1 MPNNDNVA
9 PQGATP
15 SSTGERR
22 DITTNLVTGKREDG
36 SEIVELNLKPE
47 KAQNFLHLDH
57 EGTITKETHKNTK
70 VDDLPHGGKIFPPK
84 ADGSKIF
91 YFYDGYYLDLRRFL
105 TQEDIDP
112 ENVATKDMIK
122 GFITQ
127 EVFTKMLER
136 YITVDSYNAKFLDYY
151 TSADIDEI
159 VKRVDNK
166 LASLPDNAYSKRE
179 IQTLLDN
186 LDTYNMKQIDSK
198 LSEIVSTIITN
209 NNNWYRSLEG
219 LATVNFVKDTLTPYV
234 TRAYV
239 ENVQAELSQ
248 QLTSTNNKLLQYY
261 TRIEIDN
268 KDREFLKESEF
279 RSILGDYVTQR
290 TLRAATQDFVTNT
303 TLSTSIANLVN
314 TTQLNTALQP
324 YIKTTEIETLL
335 ENKANKTSISEVNE
349 RITTEVKNVE
359 KQLENFLQMGQVKK
373 LLESYPTTG
382 VLDNK
387 LLDIRRIFES
397 YETTVSSDTKLN
409 AIKEDMKNEFNKY
422 VKSEE
427 YLADKNNFVTNVLFA
442 SNNDELKNLIKVKAT
457 TEYVDNEIEKLR
469 HEYKSEVIKTITED
483 EVDNKLKAILEALAG
498 MYNKVEINVIKSDLE
513 SKISDLKS
521 YSDNTFVT
529 KKDFNKEL
537 VKKSDITYVDNK
549 FVTFKDELDLD
560 NKLSK
565 FVTNDTVVTA
575 LNDYPTRTQ
584 VNQLLNTKT
593 NEEYVNTK
601 AKELEDSITLKLE
614 ATKNLIQ
621 QNATSVSGLENIF
634 NQKTS
639 KIISDQ
645 EIINNKFTNII
656 DNINSKL
663 NDFQLAEVTNKKIDD
678 AKTALDLKIDNL
690 ELRLTPKI
698 NANTTAI
705 EVIKTELAKKVTQS
719 DIDIAKNALT
729 EKMTEDKKAVLEEV
743 KKVSDKLPDYLTV
756 EQFNN
761 EKGVFIDRSESSS
774 LEGKVDDNKSELQLA
789 ISKNTESIKSV
800 DNKKLSKEDFDEYI
814 KNVYTKAEL
823 ASKLLTFDD
832 VFRKSEITDFINGLR
847 TTITKN
853 SGDIVE
859 INTNLSNRYKN
870 KEIDDMVKT
879 RYDSLNSSLNIVL
892 NRLDEKLES
901 SKYKTDIAAI
911 NSNINNRPTYTEL
924 LSTIENNNKKFKSGD
939 EITTALE
946 TFRVNFWSDLRSQYT
961 TTNDMNKTLGAYTT
975 LVKLQEEL
983 AKYAS
988 LEKLEQKILEVNG
1001 VTRSDVISLITEN
1014 TAKVT
1019 TAYKQWINDLLETYV
1034 TTRMLSDALNQK
1046 VNISDYELRVKNI
1059 EDNYLRSSVYNTE
1072 KANFV
1077 KNDEIQNII
1086 DDKVKILL
1094 TGYYTKT
1101 ETNNLLNAI
1110 KNLIISNSN
1119 LFYSKD
1125 IMDDKLNLLETKL
1138 DANTKKSDL
1147 EREISNIKG
1156 RFSDYPTTIDVEARL
1171 NAIQAGGSGISM
1183 DAFYNKTHMDKLLL
1197 KKVDLDVFNSFKST
1211 VYPIST
1217 IDNKFNDVVT
1227 KSDYTSN
1234 INSIKAD
1241 INNIKT
1247 NGILGINP
1255 NNVVT
1260 TDTLGTT
1267 LSDYIR
1273 KDGLKT
1279 ALDLN
1284 LKSKLSDMVS
1294 KSLLATELSA
1304 FRLNLANLDN
1314 LINYVDRNE
1323 FNSFKD
1329 STYEKTYIDGIKNT
1343 FRNYTTTDVL
1353 NSKLNEISSKI
1364 KTDQEIIALTQSQ
1377 GGKNYTRE
1385 KIDELLSGKIDLV
1398 TLNNTIS
1405 LKESEYNEKFATK
1418 ETLTGQYITNT
1429 YFSTEIAKY
1438 LHLENGGIV
1447 KGSTRFKSNV
1457 NFDDGITT
1465 NDINMTNGDIRNIK
1479 DITGTGVANFNDIRS
1494 ANISSS
1500 NIDISNNINAK
1511 NIIVKN
1517 DGKLTLS
1524 QVKLGKDENYD
1535 TASLQSYGSP
1545 SGNLYLITK
1554 ENDPEFVLNIGL
1566 RGGNTLTSKMLR
1578 FNNDGS
1584 ISTRNVK
1591 GLDFEGGW
1599 NKLALVSELSVLRK
1613 DITDNY
1619 VSNSALTTK
1628 LNSYQTKS
1636 DFSSVLA
1643 NFYSRTDMDNKLKT
1657 INKNIEKL
1665 DIKSYVDQELNKR
1678 PNRAEVDSV
1687 KEDLVTGLANRFTKE
1702 ELNRVWKPQ
1711 LIAEFNNKLD
1721 DGWVSKSLLN
1731 TTLADYV
1738 TMATLTPILTQHG
1751 IDIMNNIGT
1760 NFVQVNTLNDRL
1772 KLYYLKTEMNDKLLG
1787 YTSKSELTTE
1797 LAKYTNT
1804 EDMNRIH
1811 DGINTQITVT
1821 NRLATTARGEIN
1833 SLKDILST
1841 NYYNKDD
1848 TSVEIGKLIE
1858 KKVEPVYAKLTD
1870 LETTKTEVNEA
1881 VRTNKETLENSLNT
1895 VKLALERKD
1904 NEQDATLEQHRL
1916 KFNDYL
1922 LITNHNLS
1930 VTNERSI
1937 SDSKYL
1943 TKTEGSLLSKKSYVD
1958 TELIKKANLTGAN
1971 FTGEVRATNFRTTGV
1986 GSFASVTTSDIKL
1999 DSLSFNSAYLAENTT
2014 DIYLENDEV
2023 KIYPIT
2029 GSRHIGICIGNK
2041 KNKTNTEPLGLFLK
2055 FNGTD
2060 TLTYQSS
2067 GKETAGQ
2074 DEKYKP
2080 TGKNYTLAH
2089 TEYVDNKVNAL
2100 KTGDLKNQVNTVS
2113 QKVDAVKQEL
2123 KNEITTKLAE
2133 AMGTASGSVEQQVN
2147 TVSGKIET
2155 AKREINETLERDY
2168 TKLTKLN
2175 EEVQKIETNIGK
2187 KVRELEPKFTQLQNQ
2202 VSQTVTQDLGAL
2214 EARIKKYIDD
2224 KINSEIQAIT
2234 QILDRI
2240 VGNTGG
2246 Y

>member
-15 SSTGERR
+15 SSTEDRR
-22 DITTNLVTGKREDG
+22 NITTNLITGKREDG
-36 SEIVELNLKPE
+36 SEIVELNIKPE

-57 EGTITKETHKNTK
+57 EGHVTKETHKNTK
-70 VDDLPHGGKIFPPK
+70 VDDIPHGGKVFPPK

-105 TQEDIDP
+105 TYEDIDP
-112 ENVATKDMIK
+112 DEVATKDMVK

-127 EVFTKMLER
+127 EVFTKTLER

-159 VKRVDNK
+159 VKRVNQK
-166 LASLPDNAYSKRE
+166 LSALPDSAYSKKE

-234 TRAYV
+234 TRAYI

-248 QLTSTNNKLLQYY
+248 QLTSTNNKLTQYY
-261 TRIEIDN
+261 TKIEIDN
-268 KDREFLKESEF
+268 KDREYLKGSEF

-290 TLRAATQDFVTNT
+290 TLRAATQDFVNNT

-314 TTQLNTALQP
+314 MTQLDTSLQP
-324 YIKTTEIETLL
+324 YIKTAEVETLL
-335 ENKANKTSISEVNE
+335 ENKANKNSVNEVNE
-349 RITTEVKNVE
+349 RITTEAKNVE
-359 KQLENFLQMGQVKK
+359 KQLENFLQMGQVTK
-373 LLESYPTTG
+373 LLENYPTSG

-387 LLDIRRIFES
+387 LLDIRKIFES
-397 YETTVSSDTKLN
+397 YETIVSNDTKLN
-409 AIKEDMKNEFNKY
+409 NIKEEMKHEFNKY

-427 YLADKNNFVTNVLFA
+427 YLADKNNYVTNVLFA
-442 SNNDELKNLIKVKAT
+442 SNNDELKNLIKLKAT
-457 TEYVDNEIEKLR
+457 TEYVDSEIDKLR
-469 HEYKSEVIKTITED
+469 REYKSEVIKTITED
-483 EVDNKLKAILEALAG
+483 EVDNKLKSILETLSG

-537 VKKSDITYVDNK
+537 IKKSDITYVDNK
-549 FVTFKDELDLD
+549 LTTAINDLDLD

-575 LNDYPTRTQ
+575 LTDYPTRTQ
-584 VNQLLNTKT
+584 VNQLLGTKT

-614 ATKNLIQ
+614 TTKNLIQ
-621 QNATSVSGLENIF
+621 QNATNVSGLENIL

-645 EIINNKFTNII
+645 EVINNKFTNVI
-656 DNINSKL
+656 DSINTKL
-663 NDFQLAEVTNKKIDD
+663 NDFQLADVANKKIDD
-678 AKTALDLKIDNL
+678 TKSALDLRIDTL

-705 EVIKTELAKKVTQS
+705 DVIKTELSKKVTQA
-719 DIDIAKNALT
+719 DIDISKNILT
-729 EKMTEDKKAVLEEV
+729 EKMTEDKKAILEEV
-743 KKVSDKLPDYLTV
+743 KKVSDKLLDYLTID
-756 EQFNN
+756 QFNN
-761 EKGVFIDRSESSS
+761 EKGVFIDRSELSS
-774 LEGKVDDNKSELQLA
+774 LESKVDDNKSELQLS
-789 ISKNTESIKSV
+789 INKNTESIKTI
-800 DNKKLSKEDFDEYI
+800 DNKKLAKEDFDEYI
-814 KNVYTKAEL
+814 KNVYTKTEL

-847 TTITKN
+847 TSITKN
-853 SGDIVE
+853 TGDITE

-879 RYDSLNSSLNIVL
+879 KYDSLNSSLNIVL

-901 SKYKTDIAAI
+901 SKYKTDMAAI

-946 TFRVNFWSDLRSQYT
+946 TFRVNFWSDLRAQYT
-961 TTNDMNKTLGAYTT
+961 TTNDMNNTLSTYTT

-1001 VTRSDVISLITEN
+1001 VTRSDVVSLITEN
-1014 TAKVT
+1014 TARVT
-1019 TAYKQWINDLLETYV
+1019 TAYKQWINYLLETYV

-1046 VNISDYELRVKNI
+1046 VNVSDYEQRVKNV

-1086 DDKVKILL
+1086 DDKVRLLL

-1101 ETNNLLNAI
+1101 ETNDLLNAI

-1138 DANTKKSDL
+1138 DANTKKADL
-1147 EREISNIKG
+1147 DREISNIKG
-1156 RFSDYPTTIDVEARL
+1156 RFSDYPTIIDVEARL

-1197 KKVDLDVFNSFKST
+1197 KKVDLDIFNSFKDT
-1211 VYPIST
+1211 VYPITT
-1217 IDNKFNDVVT
+1217 IDSKFNEVVT
-1227 KSDYTSN
+1227 KSDYTTN

-1255 NNVVT
+1255 SNVVT
-1260 TDTLGTT
+1260 TDTLSNT
-1267 LSDYIR
+1267 LTDYLR
-1273 KDGLKT
+1273 KDGLKS

-1284 LKSKLSDMVS
+1284 LKTKLSDMVS

-1323 FNSFKD
+1323 FNTFKE

-1343 FRNYTTTDVL
+1343 FRNYTTTDVM
-1353 NSKLNEISSKI
+1353 NTKLNELSSKI
-1364 KTDQEIIALTQSQ
+1364 KTDQEIIELTQSQ

-1385 KIDELLSGKIDLV
+1385 KIDELLSGKIDLI
-1398 TLNNTIS
+1398 TLNNTIT

-1418 ETLTGQYITNT
+1418 ETLTGQYVTNT
-1429 YFSTEIAKY
+1429 NFSTEIAKY
-1438 LHLENGGIV
+1438 LHLENGGVV
-1447 KGSTRFKSNV
+1447 KGSTRFKANV

-1465 NDINMTNGDIRNIK
+1465 NDINMTNGDIRNVK
-1479 DITGTGVANFNDIRS
+1479 DITGTGIANFNDVRS

-1500 NIDISNNINAK
+1500 NVDISNNMNVK
-1511 NIIVKN
+1511 NIVVKN
-1517 DGKLTLS
+1517 DGKLTLP
-1524 QVKLGKDENYD
+1524 QVKLSKDETYD
-1535 TASLQSYGSP
+1535 NATLQSYGSP
-1545 SGNLYLITK
+1545 SSNLYMITK

-1566 RGGNTLTSKMLR
+1566 RGGNALTSKMLR

-1591 GLDFEGGW
+1591 GLDFEGSW
-1599 NKLALVSELSVLRK
+1599 NKLALTSELSLLRK

-1619 VSNSALTTK
+1619 VSNSSLTTK
-1628 LNSYQTKS
+1628 LNRYQTKS
-1636 DFSSVLA
+1636 DFSSALS

-1687 KEDLVTGLANRFTKE
+1687 KEDLATGLSNRFTKE

-1721 DGWVSKSLLN
+1721 DGWVSKSLLS

-1738 TMATLTPILTQHG
+1738 TMAALTPMLTQHG

-1760 NFVQVNTLNDRL
+1760 NFVQINTLNDRL
-1772 KLYYLKTEMNDKLLG
+1772 KLYYLKTEMNDKLLS
-1787 YTSKSELTTE
+1787 YTSKDELTTE

-1811 DGINTQITVT
+1811 EGINTQVTVA
-1821 NRLATTARGEIN
+1821 NRLATNARSEIN

-1841 NYYNKDD
+1841 NYYNKED
-1848 TSVEIGKLIE
+1848 TSVEVGKLIE

-1870 LETTKTEVNEA
+1870 LETTKSEVNES
-1881 VRTNKETLENSLNT
+1881 VKTNKENLENSLNT

-1904 NEQDATLEQHRL
+1904 NEQDTTLEQHRL

-1922 LITNHNLS
+1922 LITNHNSS
-1930 VTNERSI
+1930 VTNERNI

-1958 TELIKKANLTGAN
+1958 AELIKKANLTGAN
-1971 FTGEVRATNFRTTGV
+1971 FTGDIRATNFRTTGM
-1986 GSFASVTTSDIKL
+1986 GSFANVIASEVKL
-1999 DSLSFNSAYLAENTT
+1999 DSLIFNSANLVESTT

-2023 KIYPIT
+2023 KVSPIN
-2029 GSRHIGICIGNK
+2029 SSNQIGLFVGNK
-2041 KNKTNTEPLGLFLK
+2041 KNKTTNEPYGMFLK

-2060 TLTYQSS
+2060 TLTYQGS
-2067 GKETAGQ
+2067 GKETVSGN
-2074 DEKYKP
+2074 DKYKP
-2080 TGKNYTLAH
+2080 VGKIYTIAH
-2089 TEYVDNKVNAL
+2089 TEYVDNRVNAL

-2113 QKVDAVKQEL
+2113 QKVDTVKQEL
-2123 KNEITTKLAE
+2123 KKEITTKLTE
-2133 AMGTASGSVEQQVN
+2133 AMGTTSGSVEQQVN
-2147 TVSGKIET
+2147 TVTGKIET

-2175 EEVQKIETNIGK
+2175 EEVQKIDTNIGN
-2187 KVRELEPKFTQLQNQ
+2187 KVRDLEPKFTQLQQ
-2202 VSQTVTQDLGAL
+2202 TVTQTVTQDLGAL
-2214 EARIKKYIDD
+2214 EERMKKYVND
-2224 KINSEIQAIT
+2224 KIDSEIQAIT
-2234 QILDRI
+2234 TILDGI
-2240 VGNTGG
+2240 VRNTNG